1 MDITADQKKKFI
13 KWGVIGGALLILLIG
28 ILTAYGT
35 INSARGGAITRENAI
50 VAQYSDNKAELS
62 KNILIIN
69 ETLGI
74 ADRQSDVLNK
84 ILADAVQGRY
94 DGDLQPGTG
103 GTMFSAIAE
112 AYPDLTATSESYQK
126 VQDAIS
132 SQRESFKKQQSKLLD
147 MIRNY
152 KDWTKADLFRSWV
165 LDAFIG
171 GTPTDNLEIQHNG
184 QPLKG
189 QNALDQISTIIT
201 TSDAEDAYSTG
212 TQEPIITPK
221 GDDSGE

>member
-1 MDITADQKKKFI
+1 MAITADQKKKYI
-13 KWGVIGGALLILLIG
+13 RWGTIGGVLLILLIT
-28 ILTAYGT
+28 ILSVYGT

-50 VAQYSDNKAELS
+50 VAQYGDNKAELS

-74 ADRQSDVLNK
+74 ADRQSDVLNE

-132 SQRESFKKQQSKLLD
+132 SQRESFKKQQSKLID
-147 MIRNY
+147 MIRDY
-152 KDWTKADLFRSWV
+152 KTWTTADLFRSWV
-165 LDAFIG
+165 LDTFV
-171 GTPTDNLEIQHNG
+171 GTPTDKMEIEHNG
-184 QPLKG
+184 ETLTG
-189 QNALDQISTIIT
+189 QRALDQASKIIT
-201 TSDAEDAYSTG
+201 TSDAEEAFETG

-221 GDDSGE
+221 DDSDE

>member
-1 MDITADQKKKFI
+1 MVLTADQRKKYI
-13 KWGVIGGALLILLIG
+13 KWGVIGGVILLVLIL
-28 ILTAYGT
+28 ILSIYGT

-50 VAQYSDNKAELS
+50 VAQYGDNKAELS

-74 ADRQSDVLNK
+74 ADRQSEVLNE
-84 ILADAVQGRY
+84 ILADAVTGRY

-112 AYPDLTATSESYQK
+112 AYPDLTATAESYQK

-147 MIRNY
+147 MIRDY
-152 KDWTKADLFRSWV
+152 KTWTNADIFRSWV
-165 LDAFIG
+165 LDTFV
-171 GTPTDNLEIQHNG
+171 GTPTQDLEIQHNG
-184 QPLKG
+184 QTLRG
-189 QNALDQISTIIT
+189 QAALDQISTIIT

-212 TQEPIITPK
+212 TQEPIIKPK

>member
-1 MDITADQKKKFI
+1 MVLTADQKKKYI
-13 KWGVIGGALLILLIG
+13 KWGVIGGVLLILLIT
-28 ILTAYGT
+28 ILSVYGT
-35 INSARGGAITRENAI
+35 INSARAGAITRENAI
-50 VAQYSDNKAELS
+50 VAQYGDNKAELS

-74 ADRQSDVLNK
+74 ADRQSEALNE
-84 ILADAVQGRY
+84 ILADAVTGRY
-94 DGDLQPGTG
+94 DGELQPGTG

-112 AYPDLTATSESYQK
+112 AYPDLTATAESYQK

-165 LDAFIG
+165 LDTFIG
-171 GTPTDNLEIQHNG
+171 GTPTQNLEIQHNG
-184 QPLKG
+184 QPLRG
-189 QNALDQISTIIT
+189 QAALDQISTIIT
-201 TSDAEDAYSTG
+201 TSDAEDAYNTG
-212 TQEPIITPK
+212 TQEPIIKPK

>member
-1 MDITADQKKKFI
+1 MAITADQKKTYI
-13 KWGVIGGALLILLIG
+13 KWGVIGGVLLILLIG

-50 VAQYSDNKAELS
+50 VAQYGDNKAELS

-74 ADRQSDVLNK
+74 ADRQSEVLNE

-132 SQRESFKKQQSKLLD
+132 SQRESFKKQQSKLID
-147 MIRNY
+147 MIRDY
-152 KDWTKADLFRSWV
+152 KTWTTADLFRSWV
-165 LDAFIG
+165 LDTFV
-171 GTPTDNLEIQHNG
+171 GTPTDKMEIEHNG
-184 QPLKG
+184 ETLRG
-189 QNALDQISTIIT
+189 QRALDQASKIIT
-201 TSDAEDAYSTG
+201 TSDAEKAFETG
-212 TQEPIITPK
+212 TQEPIIKPK